1 MAYLKKIGKV
11 LLITFSSIIVL
22 GLLLNTLYYFDIIS
36 NNIYN
41 IMKMVIVLLTL
52 FINALILGKNTDK
65 YGILEGLKLGASFLL
80 VMMII
85 KVITNNAFDIRT
97 VIYSLIIILT
107 TSIGSIIG
115 INKLQKKH

>member
-41 IMKMVIVLLTL
+41 IMKMVIILLTL